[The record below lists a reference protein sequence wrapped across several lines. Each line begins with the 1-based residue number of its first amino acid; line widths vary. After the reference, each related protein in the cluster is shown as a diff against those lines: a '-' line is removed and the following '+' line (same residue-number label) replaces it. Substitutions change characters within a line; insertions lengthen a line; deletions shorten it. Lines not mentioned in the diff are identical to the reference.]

1 MKSSSAKAKGRRLQQ
16 WVRDRMLALVPSLGA
31 NDVVSRSSGA
41 GGTDLILSPLAFGV
55 FPLAPECK
63 NVERVNV
70 WAAYAQACA
79 NQESD
84 AAVPVVFLS
93 RNHANPLVVL
103 DADEFLRILVDLKG
117 QT

>member
-16 WVRDRMLALVPSLGA
+16 WVRDRMLALVPALGA

-41 GGTDLILSPLAFGV
+41 GGTDLILSPRAFSY
-55 FPLAPECK
+55 FPFACECK

-79 NQESD
+79 HKDDGQ
-84 AAVPVVFLS
+84 PVVFLS
-93 RNHANPLVVL
+93 RNHSKPLAVV
-103 DADEFLRILVDLKG
+103 DAEWFLLLFKEYPL
-117 QT
+117 